1 MDSQQRQS
9 NCVLVTL
16 LETEKLD
23 VRGQM
28 CPLPVAFTKR
38 KLAGM
43 AVGQLLEVVGEGELE
58 FDNVQRWV
66 KNNGH
71 EVVKAAK
78 LDGEF
83 RVLIK
88 KR

>member
-1 MDSQQRQS
+1 
-9 NCVLVTL
+9 VTF
-16 LETEKLD
+16 LEIEKLD

-38 KLAGM
+38 KLASM
-43 AVGQLLEVVGEGELE
+43 IAGQLLEVIGEGELE

-71 EVVKAAK
+71 EVVEAVKSGA
-78 LDGEF
+78 EF
-83 RVLIK
+83 SVVIK